1 MKYATQLIFSSMLLI
16 LISCQNSGTDP
27 KDISDAELIQAIIDA
42 DKISIGIGELPSNSK
57 TVIEYDYNEYESD
70 SATKAYGLGYEVN
83 MSGKGHKVG
92 SRCEV
97 YFNLEGK
104 KLDPYGRNGK
114 NDKSDWARDEDKG
127 DWRCFDLLLPV
138 TYEMPDGSTITVEN
152 EEDWDDLKEWYEEN
166 SDSEEKPE
174 LQFPVNV
181 EFDDREGTTNVL
193 VSNEEEM
200 RGVYSRCG
208 GGRDLEDREC
218 FDLLLPVTYEM
229 PDGSTITVEN
239 EEDWDD
245 LKEWYEENSD
255 SEEKPELQFPVNV
268 EFDDETITVNSA
280 EELREL
286 KQECWRDESKE
297 IECFELVFPV
307 TFIMPD
313 GSTVTVEADDDA
325 GWQEVK
331 DWYDA
336 NSDSEER
343 PTLQFPVDITY
354 DTEEGDTTFTVND
367 DEEMEYLKRE
377 CREEWGNDNWEED
390 EECYEYVLPISFTM
404 PDGTTITIENEEG
417 WSSLREWYL
426 NNSENEEEYLL
437 QYPVNIILFDDEDEG
452 TTVTINNEEE
462 MNTVDEECRGNEG
475 EGGDRP

>member
-57 TVIEYDYNEYESD
+57 TVIEYDYNEYESE
-70 SATKAYGLGYEVN
+70 SANKAYGLGYEVN

-127 DWRCFDLLLPV
+127 DWR
-138 TYEMPDGSTITVEN
+138 
-152 EEDWDDLKEWYEEN
+152 
-166 SDSEEKPE
+166 
-174 LQFPVNV
+174 
-181 EFDDREGTTNVL
+181 
-193 VSNEEEM
+193 
-200 RGVYSRCG
+200 
-208 GGRDLEDREC
+208 C